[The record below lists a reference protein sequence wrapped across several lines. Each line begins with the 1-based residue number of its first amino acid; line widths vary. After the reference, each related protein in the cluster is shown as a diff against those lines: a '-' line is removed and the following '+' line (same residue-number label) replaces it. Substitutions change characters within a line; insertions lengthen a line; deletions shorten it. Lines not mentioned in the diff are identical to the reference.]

1 MAMNLKRFT
10 AKTSREALALVK
22 AAFGE
27 EAIVMSTKP
36 RGHAVGSSGDA

>member
-1 MAMNLKRFT
+1 MKLKRFT

-27 EAIVMSTKP
+27 DAIKVF
-36 RGHAVGSSGDA
+36 VDE